1 MNTSPARAG
10 LQWLKDG
17 LRLFFRQPGGLL
29 AILFATM
36 LAGILLTV
44 PVVGPV
50 LLPSLIITILQAC
63 QLADQGERIMPS
75 VLLTGF
81 RGPEFKDLC
90 KLGLVYMAV
99 SLMLTGVAML
109 AIDEATWKMLSGG
122 AIDDK
127 GKLKVPLGELQAIL
141 LIGVAQLVI
150 WLGMIYSAPLVYWQR
165 MKTFKAIFY
174 SVVAVARDIKAFA
187 LMLAAW
193 FVAFFFLSML
203 VMLITGN
210 GNIGRT
216 VVMWASSLCV
226 VILWCAL
233 YIGYRNIFGTPSAPS
248 TPEPT
253 HIDTTV

>member
-1 MNTSPARAG
+1 MSNSPASTG
-10 LQWLKDG
+10 LQWLKEG
-17 LRLFFRQPGGLL
+17 MRLFFRQPGGLL

-44 PVVGPV
+44 PVVGPI

-63 QLADQGERIMPS
+63 KLADQGERIMPT

-90 KLGLVYMAV
+90 RLGLVYMAV
-99 SLMLTGVAML
+99 SLVLSGVAML
-109 AIDEATWKMLSGG
+109 VVDEESWKLLSAG
-122 AIDDK
+122 AIDAK
-127 GKLKVPLGELQAIL
+127 GKIKVDIGDLQAIL
-141 LIGVAQLVI
+141 LIGMVQLVI

-165 MKTFKAIFY
+165 MGTFKAIFY
-174 SVVAVARDIKAFA
+174 SVAAVWRDFKAFM

-193 FVAFFFLSML
+193 FFAFFGLSL
-203 VMLITGN
+203 LLMLITGN

-216 VVMWASSLCV
+216 IVMWASALCV

-233 YIGYRNIFGTPSAPS
+233 YIGYRNIFGAPGASAG
-248 TPEPT
+248 PEPT
-253 HIDTTV
+253 HIDTSA

>member
-1 MNTSPARAG
+1 MNISSASTG

-44 PVVGPV
+44 PVVGPI

-63 QLADQGERIMPS
+63 QTADQGERIMPG

-99 SLMLTGVAML
+99 SLILTGIAML
-109 AIDEATWKMLSGG
+109 VVDEDTWKMLQNG
-122 AIDDK
+122 AIDEK

-141 LIGVAQLVI
+141 LIGIAQLVI

-165 MKTFKAIFY
+165 MSTFKAIFY

-187 LMLAAW
+187 LMLAVW
-193 FVAFFFLSML
+193 FFAFLGLSMVL
-203 VMLITGN
+203 MLITGN

-233 YIGYRNIFGTPSAPS
+233 YIGYRQIFGAPS
-248 TPEPT
+248 TPEPA
-253 HIDTTV
+253 HIDTSA